1 MLVVLTNFDASSNGY
16 TGMSLRAKT
25 LSGLKLN
32 VVSTVVAFVFQT
44 GQLIILSRLFAPEV
58 FGLMG
63 LLLIVTSF
71 SSIFSDLGVSNAI
84 IQRKEISIEE
94 LSSLY
99 YLNIIIGVILF
110 LAIFLSSGLLS
121 DFFREPRL
129 KTYLQWISLIYLIV
143 PFGQQYRAIFQ
154 KRMAFNV
161 LVKIEIF
168 ANIASVLLTIILAY
182 TGFGIYSVIWGQIA
196 HAALNTL
203 LVMYFG
209 RKEYK
214 PIWYFSFDKAKPFL
228 RFGLYQS
235 GEGVM
240 NYFNTNIDGM
250 SIGRLVGPTVLGY
263 YQIAYN
269 IIIIPSR
276 RINPILTKVFFPAF
290 SLIQDDNQKLK
301 KNFYK
306 LLNILNFINFPIFFA
321 LFVLAE
327 PFIIIVFG
335 EKWLPSVPILRILCG
350 VGLLRSLGNPVGS
363 LMYAKGEARRI
374 FHFNIYKV
382 FLQVPGIILGAYLG
396 GALGVAIA
404 FLCLQVFF
412 SCFNYTFLIKRV
424 VGESLDEYLNVFKEP
439 LAWSL
444 VMAVVMYGLKYLLQ
458 DNAPI
463 IMLIVPLAAGL
474 VTYGLFFISNK
485 KETPLE
491 LKQIVLSSINKKFK
505 KA

>member
-1 MLVVLTNFDASSNGY
+1 
-16 TGMSLRAKT
+16 MSLRAKT

-32 VVSTVVAFVFQT
+32 VASTIVSFLFQA
-44 GQLIILSRLFAPEV
+44 GQLVILSRLFAPEV
-58 FGLMG
+58 FGLMS
-63 LLLIVTSF
+63 LLLIVTNF
-71 SSIFSDLGVSNAI
+71 SAIFLDLGVSNAI
-84 IQRKEISIEE
+84 IQRKETDIKE
-94 LSSLY
+94 LSTLY
-99 YLNIIIGVILF
+99 YLNIIVGAMLC
-110 LAIFLSSGLLS
+110 LAIFLCSGLLAQL
-121 DFFREPRL
+121 FRQPRL
-129 KTYLQWISLIYLIV
+129 QTYLQWISLIFLII

-154 KRMAFNV
+154 KRMAFNI
-161 LVKIEIF
+161 LVKIDIF
-168 ANIASVLLTIILAY
+168 TTIVSTVSIIILAY
-182 TGFGIYSVIWGQIA
+182 AGFGIYSIIWGQIA
-196 HAALNTL
+196 SAAISTL

-214 PIWYFSFDKAKPFL
+214 PVWYFNFQKAKPYL
-228 RFGLYQS
+228 SFGLYQS
-235 GEGVM
+235 GESIM

-250 SIGRLVGPTVLGY
+250 SIGRLVGAAMLGY
-263 YQIAYN
+263 YQVAYN

-290 SLIQDDNQKLK
+290 SIIQDDQQKLK

-306 LLNILNFINFPIFFA
+306 LLNILNFVNFPIFFA

-327 PFIIIVFG
+327 PFIIVVFG
-335 EKWLPSVPILRILCG
+335 AKWLPSVPILRILCG

-374 FHFNIYKV
+374 FLFNVYKV
-382 FLQVPGIILGAYLG
+382 FLQVPGIIAGAYLG

-412 SCFNYTFLIKRV
+412 SSFNYTFLIRNV
-424 VGESLDEYLNVFKEP
+424 LGESLNEYLNVFREP
-439 LAWSL
+439 LIWSIA
-444 VMAVVMYGLKYLLQ
+444 MAVVIYAVKYLLH
-458 DNAPI
+458 DHPHTVVLTICVA
-463 IMLIVPLAAGL
+463 VGV

-491 LKQIVLSSINKKFK
+491 LKQILLSSIYKKYK

>member
-1 MLVVLTNFDASSNGY
+1 
-16 TGMSLRAKT
+16 MSLRAKT

-32 VVSTVVAFVFQT
+32 VASTIVSLIFQT

-58 FGLMG
+58 FGMMS
-63 LLLIVTSF
+63 LLLIVTNF
-71 SSIFSDLGVSNAI
+71 SAIFLDLGVSNAI
-84 IQRKEISIEE
+84 IQRKETDIKE
-94 LSSLY
+94 LSTLY
-99 YLNIIIGVILF
+99 YLNIIMGAMLC
-110 LAIFLSSGLLS
+110 LAIFLCSGLLAQL
-121 DFFREPRL
+121 FRQSRL
-129 KTYLQWISLIYLIV
+129 QTYLQWISLIYLII

-154 KRMAFNV
+154 KRMAFNI
-161 LVKIEIF
+161 LVKIDIF
-168 ANIASVLLTIILAY
+168 TTIVTTVLTVILAY
-182 TGFGIYSVIWGQIA
+182 TGFGIYSIIWAQIA
-196 HAALNTL
+196 SAAISTL

-214 PIWYFSFDKAKPFL
+214 PVWYFNFQKAKPYL
-228 RFGLYQS
+228 SFGLYQS
-235 GEGVM
+235 GESIM

-250 SIGRLVGPTVLGY
+250 SIGRLVGATMLGY
-263 YQIAYN
+263 YQVAYN
-269 IIIIPSR
+269 VIIIPSR

-290 SLIQDDNQKLK
+290 SLMQDDQQRLK

-306 LLNILNFINFPIFFA
+306 LLNILNFVNFPIFFA

-327 PFIIIVFG
+327 PFIVVVFG
-335 EKWLPSVPILRILCG
+335 AKWLTSVPILRILCG

-374 FHFNIYKV
+374 FLFNVYKV
-382 FLQVPGIILGAYLG
+382 FIQVPGIIAGAYLG

-412 SCFNYTFLIKRV
+412 SSFNYTFLIRNV
-424 VGESLDEYLNVFKEP
+424 LGESLGEYLSVFREP
-439 LAWSL
+439 LIWSA
-444 VMAVVMYGLKYLLQ
+444 VMGAVIYAVKYLLH
-458 DNAPI
+458 DYPDTVVLTVCVA
-463 IMLIVPLAAGL
+463 VGL

-491 LKQIVLSSINKKFK
+491 LKQILLSSIYKKYR